1 MENCYSSPR
10 KVMSSMNNLSHFIVS
25 QLFCFLLVH
34 DIPHSSSATLY
45 PGYTP
50 EAVFQ
55 PKSSTLKPL
64 IDMLHCL
71 PIHSSSSLLACS
83 LNYSHYYLYPFAIP
97 FFPIFNSLLIQF
109 KFQMSWSSWASE
121 TLNSL
126 APLLSITLSWQH
138 IDSG

>member
-1 MENCYSSPR
+1 MEICYSSPR
-10 KVMSSMNNLSHFIVS
+10 KVMCSMNNLSHFIVS

-34 DIPHSSSATLY
+34 DIPLSSSATLY
-45 PGYTP
+45 TPG
-50 EAVFQ
+50 ACFQ
-55 PKSSTLKPL
+55 PKSSTPKPL
-64 IDMLHCL
+64 IDTLHCL

-97 FFPIFNSLLIQF
+97 FSPIFNFLLIQL